1 MLITN
6 SEIKNMKKAYILL
19 AEGFET
25 IEALTPLDVLVRS
38 GVEVRTLAIGSGYDV
53 RSAQGVV
60 VMADGLLSATDMSDG
75 DALILPGG
83 YPGYENLGKSSEVLR
98 WVGNYF
104 ENGKIVAAI
113 CGAPTVLALAGVGY
127 GKEITA
133 HTSVTSE
140 LADYKVSS
148 NDVVCSDNLITGKG
162 AGLSLPFAFAIAEA
176 LTSTETV
183 ANVKD
188 KMEL

>member
-1 MLITN
+1 
-6 SEIKNMKKAYILL
+6 MKKAYILL

-38 GVEVRTLAIGSGYDV
+38 GIEVRTLSIGSGYDV
-53 RSAQGVV
+53 RSAQGVT
-60 VMADGLLSATDMSDG
+60 VMADGLLSTTDMSDG

-113 CGAPTVLALAGVGY
+113 CGAPTVLALAGIGG

-133 HTSVTSE
+133 HTSVVDE
-140 LADYKVSS
+140 LGDYKVSS
-148 NDVVCSDNLITGKG
+148 EDVVCSDNLITGKG

-176 LTSTETV
+176 LTSAEVV
-183 ANVKD
+183 AEVKG

>member
-1 MLITN
+1 
-6 SEIKNMKKAYILL
+6 MKKAYILM

-38 GVEVRTLAIGSGYDV
+38 GVEVRTLSIGSGYDV

-83 YPGYENLGKSSEVLR
+83 YPGYENLGKSREVLR
-98 WVGNYF
+98 LVGDYYNS
-104 ENGKIVAAI
+104 GRIVAAI
-113 CGAPTVLALAGVGY
+113 CGAPTVLALAGIGS

-133 HTSVTSE
+133 HTSVVNE
-140 LADYKVSS
+140 LCDYRVCDV
-148 NDVVCSDNLITGKG
+148 DVVCSDNLITGKG

-176 LTSTETV
+176 LTSPKTV
-183 ANVKD
+183 AEVKG